1 MSRRRRNAKRGFVFP
16 SFTSSYL
23 EETLADDRD
32 GGRGGGRGG
41 IYLNSR
47 CAGGVRWEMEK
58 SDHMARRV
66 GACCVIAETTKTE
79 EKGHCSMRMQ

>member
-32 GGRGGGRGG
+32 GGRGG

-79 EKGHCSMRMQ
+79 EKGQSSMRMQ